1 MPQKRIS
8 LEEFLQLRRQ
18 GLPVADV
25 RSEKEFADGH
35 IPGAVN
41 MPLLINEHRVIVGTA
56 YKQHGKD
63 AAIRKGWD
71 LAGPRFGQLYRHA
84 AKIAGEGPLLLH
96 CWRGGMRSDLS
107 AWISGY
113 GGLEVFVLEGG
124 YKAYR
129 HHVLHLLNEAPELL
143 HVVGGA
149 TGSGKTAY
157 LQMLRDNGE
166 QMIDLEA
173 LASHKGSSFGALGM
187 NNQPTQEQFEN
198 KLAEALAALNPEL
211 PVWVEYESRTI
222 GRIVLPEALFL
233 AMQQAPML
241 ELQLERKERIQ
252 RLLREYG
259 HFPLE
264 ALELATLRISKRLGG
279 LKTAQ
284 ALEALR
290 DGNLEEWISH
300 CLYYYDKTYRFGL
313 SNHKGIK
320 EQKPWSWV

>member
-8 LEEFLQLRRQ
+8 LEEFLQLRSQ
-18 GLPVADV
+18 GLAIADV
-25 RSEKEFADGH
+25 RSEKEFAEGH

-41 MPLLINEHRVIVGTA
+41 MPLLINEHRIIVGTA
-56 YKQHGKD
+56 YKQHGKE

-84 AKIAGEGPLLLH
+84 SKIAGEGPLLLH

-113 GGLEVFVLEGG
+113 GGLEVLVLEGG

-129 HHVLHLLNEAPELL
+129 HHVLQHLSKAPEML

-157 LQMLRDNGE
+157 LNLLHSNGA
-166 QMIDLEA
+166 QVIDLEA

-187 NNQPTQEQFEN
+187 NAQPTQEQFEN
-198 KLAEALAALNPEL
+198 NLGEAFMALNPEL
-211 PVWVEYESRTI
+211 PVWVEFESRTI
-222 GRIVLPEALFL
+222 GRLVLPEALYL

-241 ELQLERKERIQ
+241 ELQLERQERIQ

-259 HFPLE
+259 HFPIDTLE
-264 ALELATLRISKRLGG
+264 TSTLRISKRLGG

-290 DGNLEEWISH
+290 DGRMEDWISH
-300 CLYYYDKTYRFGL
+300 CLDYYDKTYRFGMA
-313 SNHKGIK
+313 NHQGTK
-320 EQKPWSWV
+320 EQKHWTWI